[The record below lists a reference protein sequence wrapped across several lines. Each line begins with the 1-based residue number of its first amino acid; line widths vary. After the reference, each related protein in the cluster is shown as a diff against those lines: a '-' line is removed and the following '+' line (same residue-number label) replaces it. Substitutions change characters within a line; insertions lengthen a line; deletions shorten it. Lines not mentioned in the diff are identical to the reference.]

1 MTQDSDA
8 QFAQRV
14 AAIERRYAGRPAAL
28 RRKIA
33 WLVLL
38 GLGILV
44 AVLVVTSSL
53 AAFLFVV
60 ALHTPF
66 PANLACLALASVVL
80 TLVIGQAICLL
91 WTPTTAPCDRE
102 LRRDE
107 CPRLFQVL
115 EKLQAQAR
123 SRPFDHVWLNTDFNA
138 RVWSEPRLGLL
149 GFSRRHLLLGF
160 PLLLL
165 VSPDQATAILA
176 HELAHQSAS
185 HDWFSLWIGRVQEAW
200 SVVFSNWGAASAGWM
215 QLFRKPL
222 QWFVSWYWPRFHA
235 HAFVLSRSDEYE
247 ADRRSAEWTTVND
260 AATALFAI
268 QCLGTRLSQ
277 EFWPEVHR
285 EMNRLPEPPD
295 AIYDREQRE
304 LGLPPDPALAQ
315 RWITEALRFRTL
327 HSDSHPSLADRLRNL
342 GANPDALAQGGF
354 PLAPRHSAAEDFL
367 APRFESLR
375 DEMSQSW
382 KTDNARA
389 WNILYHNAQR
399 LQRELAT
406 SERSSSNPSAT
417 STPPVSESTG
427 EASPPPKSSPQL
439 SAEWNRL
446 AKRMELEGFLKSEP
460 LLREFLDQH
469 PQHLMG
475 WLTLG
480 GNLLSVGDE
489 SGLACLRRVID
500 GDQPALAADAFMLW
514 KNWLERRDDPAALTQ
529 LQTEIDHF
537 KEVQQAADE
546 ERRSVRPTDRFRC
559 VTLDHPERLAL
570 QKSLAALPEL
580 ETAWLAEKEMQ
591 HQPHRRLFVL
601 VVEAKRRGW
610 LDRQWHE
617 RNATLARQLS
627 TQVNLPG
634 QWLVIPPAGGF
645 RKVALAI
652 RNVPQT
658 QVVLEPPA
666 TT

>member
-1 MTQDSDA
+1 MTQDPDT

-44 AVLVVTSSL
+44 AALVVTSL
-53 AAFLFVV
+53 VAAFLFVV

-66 PANLACLALASVVL
+66 PANLACTALASVVL

-91 WTPTTAPCDRE
+91 WTPTTAPSDRE
-102 LRRDE
+102 LKRDE

-115 EKLQAQAR
+115 DRLQAQAR
-123 SRPFDHVWLNTDFNA
+123 SRPFHHVWLNTDFNA
-138 RVWSEPRLGLL
+138 KVWSEPRLGLL

-200 SVVFSNWGAASAGWM
+200 SVVFSNWGTNSAGWM

-222 QWFVSWYWPRFHA
+222 QWFVTWYWPRFHA
-235 HAFVLSRSDEYE
+235 HAFVLSRTDEYD

-268 QCLGTRLSQ
+268 QCLGTRLSR

-285 EMNRLPEPPD
+285 EMNRVPEPPG
-295 AIYDREQRE
+295 AIYDREHRE
-304 LGLPPDPALAQ
+304 LSLPPDPALAT

-342 GANPDALAQGGF
+342 GANPDALAHGGF

-382 KTDNARA
+382 KTENARA
-389 WNILYHNAQR
+389 WNIGFHNAQR
-399 LQRELAT
+399 LKRELA
-406 SERSSSNPSAT
+406 
-417 STPPVSESTG
+417 
-427 EASPPPKSSPQL
+427 ASPPVAETEPSTDAERSECLPHMFLEQAD
-439 SAEWNRL
+439 AEWNHLSKRL
-446 AKRMELEGFLKSEP
+446 DLEGFRQIEP
-460 LLREFLDQH
+460 ILRQFLAKH
-469 PQHLMG
+469 PQHLLG

-480 GNLLSVGDE
+480 GNLLTLGDE
-489 SGLACLRRVID
+489 AGQIHLRKVIE
-500 GDQPALAADAFMLW
+500 GNQPNLAAEAFLLW
-514 KNWLERRDDPAALTQ
+514 KSWLERRDDSTALAR
-529 LQTEIDHF
+529 LETEIDQF
-537 KEVQQAADE
+537 QKNQQAAEE
-546 ERRSVRPTDRFRC
+546 ERRSVRPTDRFRT
-559 VTLDHPERLAL
+559 VSLEETAHLAL
-570 QKSLAALPEL
+570 QQALAARSDL
-580 ETAWLAEKEMQ
+580 ESAWLAEKEMR

-601 VVEAKRRGW
+601 VVAAKRRGL
-610 LDRQWHE
+610 LDRTWHE
-617 RNATLARQLS
+617 RSTALARILS
-627 TQVNLPG
+627 TQVSFPG
-634 QWLVIPPAGGF
+634 QSLVIPSTGGF
-645 RKVALAI
+645 RQLAQAI
-652 RNVPQT
+652 RQIPQSQLDWVHT
-658 QVVLEPPA
+658 PRG
-666 TT
+666 